1 MQSNSHFR
9 WTVDKAWLNS
19 VDYWETLLIMIKMSC
34 GQFQRHYLEE
44 NTCKIAGSAHESR
57 TGDNIKKKKKKSE
70 SAYAAKAFV
79 LTLHQPCIPAGF
91 TVWRSMSMKSV
102 CEANN
107 DCQNNTDW

>member
-57 TGDNIKKKKKKSE
+57 TGDNIKKKKEEKWVGICCKSFCANSS
-70 SAYAAKAFV
+70 SAMHPSR
-79 LTLHQPCIPAGF
+79 LHCVTFNEYETGLWGQ
-91 TVWRSMSMKSV
+91 
-102 CEANN
+102 
-107 DCQNNTDW
+107 